1 MSDVSLPL
9 ILEADHASSKRQDL
23 LNLQLSRSHFGEHPN
38 YECSRNTTGK
48 VPDLK
53 DSMAHGKK
61 DLLAEGSINK
71 GLPDGSL
78 RDFASV
84 LVLGKND
91 LLLFSLE

>member
-1 MSDVSLPL
+1 M
-9 ILEADHASSKRQDL
+9 
-23 LNLQLSRSHFGEHPN
+23 G
-38 YECSRNTTGK
+38 
-48 VPDLK
+48 
-53 DSMAHGKK
+53 HGKK

-71 GLPDGSL
+71 GLPNGSL